1 MNLLTEFLENYIAS
15 VATFFLIVAYIPQV
29 VTTYRTK
36 VVTGIDP
43 NFWRLIT
50 IALGLLFINSVFL
63 FIKYGTWG
71 YMFMEAF
78 NFGLAF
84 AMFVMVE
91 KYRKKDK

>member
-1 MNLLTEFLENYIAS
+1 VELILGFLENGIAS
-15 VATFFLIVAYIPQV
+15 VATFFLIIAYIPQV
-29 VTTYRTK
+29 ITTYRTK
-36 VVTGIDP
+36 VVDGIDP

-50 IALGLLFINSVFL
+50 IALGLLFINSIYI
-63 FIKYGTWG
+63 FIKFGTWG

-91 KYRKKDK
+91 KYRKK

>member
-1 MNLLTEFLENYIAS
+1 MLTSFLENGIAS

-29 VTTYRTK
+29 ITTYKTK
-36 VVTGIDP
+36 VVDGIDP

-50 IALGLLFINSVFL
+50 IALGLLFINSIYIFV
-63 FIKYGTWG
+63 KYGTWG

-84 AMFVMVE
+84 IMLVMVV
-91 KYRKKDK
+91 KYRKKVK